1 LRGTEPARFVPRSMQ
16 LSILYHKEF
25 LMGKQIKIFFVTDI
39 HGSNTCYRK
48 YLNALKAYG
57 VDVGILLGD
66 LTGKVLVPLIEKAGG
81 GWETTLM
88 GQYTEISTQDE
99 LDKLKKTI
107 ELMGYYWV
115 HQTMDEYKVCKAEPK
130 KIDQLFK
137 ELVLQRMKEWM
148 ALADERLK
156 GTPYKVYMAPGNDD
170 YFEIDKIIE
179 DSSAIVNC
187 NNKNVMLGEHEMVTF
202 CYANPTPWNTP
213 REKPDEELEP
223 MLEQLVGMVKDKS
236 NAIFNFHAPP
246 YGFALDLA
254 PELDENLTQAADRKI
269 HVGSKA
275 VAKMIEKYQPL
286 IGLHGHIHES
296 RGVQKIRKTT
306 IFNPGS
312 EYSEGILK
320 GVVIVL
326 EKGKVKD
333 YVFTNG

>member
-1 LRGTEPARFVPRSMQ
+1 
-16 LSILYHKEF
+16 
-25 LMGKQIKIFFVTDI
+25 MGKQIKFFFVTDI

-48 YLNALKAYG
+48 YLNALKVYN

-81 GWETTLM
+81 WETTLM
-88 GQYTEISTQDE
+88 GQYTEVQTREE
-99 LDKLKKTI
+99 LDKLKKTV

-115 HQTMDEYKVCKAEPK
+115 HQTKDEYQDFKADPK
-130 KIDQLFK
+130 KIDELFK
-137 ELVLQRMKEWM
+137 ELVLRRMKEWI

-156 GTPYKVYMAPGNDD
+156 GTSYKVYMAPGNDD

-187 NNKNVMLGEHEMVTF
+187 NNKNVMVGDHEMITF
-202 CYANPTPWNTP
+202 SYANPTPWNTP

-223 MLEQLVGMVKDKS
+223 MLEELVGTVKDKN

-246 YGFALDLA
+246 YGFGLDLA

-269 HVGSKA
+269 HVGSRA

-286 IGLHGHIHES
+286 LGLHGHIHES
-296 RGVQKIRKTT
+296 RGVQKIHKTT
-306 IFNPGS
+306 IINPGS

-333 YVFTNG
+333 YIFTNG